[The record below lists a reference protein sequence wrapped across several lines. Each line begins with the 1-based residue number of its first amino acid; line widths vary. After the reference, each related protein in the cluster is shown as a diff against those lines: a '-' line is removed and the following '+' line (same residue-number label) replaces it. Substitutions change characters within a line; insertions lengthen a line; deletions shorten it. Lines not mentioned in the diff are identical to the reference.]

1 MATYAEMSGDT
12 ITNIV
17 EADADF
23 AAANG
28 LTAIDG
34 LDPMPGIGWTLAGGA
49 WSPPA
54 PSATATAIQSAQGVV
69 NNLYAQMAAQLA
81 QIQSDA
87 ALFANVADGS
97 TLSAAQGA
105 AVQRAING
113 FANVITALK
122 NHMVLTGVLPP
133 EAAG

>member
-1 MATYAEMSGDT
+1 MSTYAQMEGST
-12 ITNIV
+12 VANIV
-17 EADADF
+17 EADADY

-28 LTAIDG
+28 LVLLDG
-34 LDPMPGIGWTLAGGA
+34 LDPVPGIGWSNAGGTWTA
-49 WSPPA
+49 PA

-69 NNLYAQMAAQLA
+69 NDLYAQMAAQLD
-81 QIQSDA
+81 QINSDA